1 MQLYPFSALLGRM
14 KYIHR
19 WSLMRAARTESL
31 AEHTAETA
39 QLAHLL
45 CLIARRITGAQVRPK
60 TVAVA
65 ALTTTPPRS
74 SQGICPPR

>member
-45 CLIARRITGAQVRPK
+45 FQRHPVQNVLDLLLRQFFRRGLGRLLRLLGCLWR
-60 TVAVA
+60 
-65 ALTTTPPRS
+65 L
-74 SQGICPPR
+74 